1 MEIKT
6 TTETTNNFQFCYDDE
21 ILDGT
26 GKFSFDYYSNDMD
39 GIFRNKA
46 SWTRFVNRV
55 DNGELLQWLS
65 YKNKY
70 GYIKEID
77 FNKIEIYNKY
87 GFNIAT
93 GYVLDENNNQVYV
106 YDTYK
111 KVQIEIDYEFYYNS
125 KDWQCSTIE
134 IYGKILKVEK

>member
-6 TTETTNNFQFCYDDE
+6 TQELTNNFQFCYDDE
-21 ILDGT
+21 ILDST
-26 GKFSFDYYSNDMD
+26 DKFLFDTYSSDMD

-46 SWTRFVNRV
+46 SWTRFINRV
-55 DNGELLQWLS
+55 DKGELLEWLS

-87 GFNIAT
+87 GFNIST
-93 GYVLDENNNQVYV
+93 GYILDDDNNKIYV
-106 YDTYK
+106 YDTFK
-111 KVQIEIDYEFYYNS
+111 KVQMEIDYDFYYNS
-125 KDWQCSTIE
+125 KSRKCDCIE